1 MITLAGHG
9 KDPRLV
15 QVELPVIPNLGD
27 RIREDSN
34 NKAWGK
40 QLKSLITEGEF
51 IEPVKHYGTQYW
63 KVRLDNGKITNFNPV
78 DCEIVQRAEI
88 VLVEK
93 EVNQSLLEQSPK
105 PKAKRKPSLPKGIK
119 VGDMVTYLE
128 DGTIGKVTSLSDRCI
143 NIETTDGIQSHSLE
157 LGAPKLEI
165 HTHPNQSVVFAIGD
179 RVTLSSKTYDVLDR
193 FGTVATVIEK
203 KWDKKIGCTRIKVRY
218 EDGYIYPCVEG
229 AGWFKPSENCEVVL
243 VEKSTD
249 SLPEQDFPISIS
261 GEAILGITDNFKPIE
276 IVEDPIVD
284 ESYIKGFNVGDRIR
298 FRDGYRT
305 NLDYELGAATITD
318 IDDINIKAIWDGESD
333 SDRYTKFHIAGK
345 QWWEKVD
352 SMPSIEETKTPVF
365 EEAIAKEPS
374 KSFANLRMDEGSVS
388 VLVEINDS
396 VLVESDRYQFLLERR
411 EELINSGASPRGVW
425 INSGKVP
432 RRDFIQVVWKSDKP
446 HEWLGGAKSRYIG
459 KFDSDEHKS
468 AIAQHKA
475 GQELR
480 KVEREIRKLRVVK
493 S

>member
-1 MITLAGHG
+1 MQLAGHG

-15 QVELPVIPNLGD
+15 QAELPVIPNLGD

-34 NKAWGK
+34 NKAWGY

-105 PKAKRKPSLPKGIK
+105 PKPKRKPSLPKGIK

-128 DGTIGKVTSLSDRCI
+128 EGTIGKVTSLSDRCI
-143 NIETTDGIQSHSLE
+143 NIETTDRIQSHSLE

-165 HTHPNQSVVFAIGD
+165 HTHPN
-179 RVTLSSKTYDVLDR
+179 
-193 FGTVATVIEK
+193 
-203 KWDKKIGCTRIKVRY
+203 
-218 EDGYIYPCVEG
+218 
-229 AGWFKPSENCEVVL
+229 CEVVL
-243 VEKSTD
+243 VETQSTD

-261 GEAILGITDNFKPIE
+261 GEAILGISNNFKPIE
-276 IVEDPIVD
+276 IVEDAIVD

-298 FRDGYRT
+298 FHDGYKT
-305 NLDYELGAATITD
+305 NLEYELSTGIITD
-318 IDDINIKAIWDGESD
+318 IDDINIKVIWDGETD
-333 SDRYTKFHIAGK
+333 SDRYTKFHIAHK

-352 SMPSIEETKTPVF
+352 PVSSIDASENIVF
-365 EEAIAKEPS
+365 EDAIATES
-374 KSFANLRMDEGSVS
+374 NKSVANLRMDEGSVS

-425 INSGKVP
+425 INCGKVP
-432 RRDFIQVVWKSDKP
+432 HRDFKQAVWKSDKP
-446 HEWLGGAKSRYIG
+446 QAQWGDKKSQYIG
-459 KFDSDEHKS
+459 KFGGDEHLS
-468 AIAQHKA
+468 AIAQHRA

-480 KVEREIRKLRVVK
+480 KVEREIKKLQVK